1 METIG
6 GTVSIRE
13 IFLCRS
19 AWLLFWT
26 KNILRLRW
34 AIVWNVARMLLC
46 RTGWGYAEYGC
57 GRCGATRR
65 VPHTCKSRFCSSCG
79 KAAVDRW
86 VETTL
91 SDILD
96 VAYKHLVFTLPE
108 QFRDWIRYNRKVALD
123 ALFLA
128 VKDTLLTYARQ
139 RGYRPGLMLVL
150 HTFGADLKWNPHIH
164 VIITCGGLSTRGDRW
179 IKNHYIPQNV
189 IRPMYRYAFLQQIK
203 RLFKKGKLKPPP
215 AHRAIKTYKTFNSW
229 LTRFYRMEWY
239 VNLGKTLQESASTVR
254 YVGRY
259 GKRPVL
265 AESRIEAFDGR
276 SVTFSYKDRATGENA
291 SLTLPTLEF
300 IGRLVL
306 HIPDQHYRTLR
317 HAGLFANRVR
327 TELLAKAR
335 RALMQKPKPKP
346 PRLSW
351 RELYWK
357 TFDRDPLDCP
367 RCGTTME
374 LIHVTFVKTGD
385 IRNRVET
392 KHRELESRHHA
403 AQKKAQDQRR
413 KPVDRGPFATPATAR
428 ASP

>member
-1 METIG
+1 
-6 GTVSIRE
+6 
-13 IFLCRS
+13 
-19 AWLLFWT
+19 
-26 KNILRLRW
+26 
-34 AIVWNVARMLLC
+34 
-46 RTGWGYAEYGC
+46 
-57 GRCGATRR
+57 
-65 VPHTCKSRFCSSCG
+65 
-79 KAAVDRW
+79 
-86 VETTL
+86 
-91 SDILD
+91 
-96 VAYKHLVFTLPE
+96 
-108 QFRDWIRYNRKVALD
+108 
-123 ALFLA
+123 
-128 VKDTLLTYARQ
+128 
-139 RGYRPGLMLVL
+139 MLVL

-179 IKNHYIPQNV
+179 IKNQYIPQNV
-189 IRPMYRYAFLQQIK
+189 IRPMYRYIFLQQIK

-215 AHRAIKTYKTFNSW
+215 THRAIKTYKTFNSW
-229 LTRFYRMEWY
+229 LTQFYRMEWY
-239 VNLGKTLQESASTVR
+239 LHLGKTLQESASTIR

-276 SVTFSYKDRATGENA
+276 SITFSYKDRATGENA
-291 SLTLPTLEF
+291 SLTLPIPEF

-327 TELLAKAR
+327 TELLAKAH
-335 RALMQKPKPKP
+335 RALAQAPKPKP
-346 PRLSW
+346 PRVSW

-367 RCGTTME
+367 NCGATME
-374 LIHVTFVKTGD
+374 LIHVTFVKTSD

-392 KHRELESRHHA
+392 RHRERESRHHA

-413 KPVDRGPFATPATAR
+413 KPMDRRPSSAPATAR